1 MAKFILMQVVQVLF
15 SVMVIFGSDQ
25 KKSGKNV
32 FIIQCIGLSFVPRKT
47 MIFFQNGSARGLR
60 AALSRFGDL
69 CHLIRPQKCR

>member
-32 FIIQCIGLSFVPRKT
+32 FIIQCIARSSF
-47 MIFFQNGSARGLR
+47 SRGFY
-60 AALSRFGDL
+60 AN
-69 CHLIRPQKCR
+69 